1 MRSRADD
8 APCRWTLDYPLT
20 DGTKVTL
27 QPTAAASYCP
37 HSGDVII
44 EGKPPTIDC
53 PLYPTRANA
62 DSLLDSVPVAVG
74 WE

>member
-1 MRSRADD
+1 
-8 APCRWTLDYPLT
+8 
-20 DGTKVTL
+20 VTL

-53 PLYPTRANA
+53 PMYPTRANA